1 MKTIV
6 TFLFELIQS
15 LLTKIEELNSIIEGL
30 TPKKPPYD
38 SRSPKYKHLSVDKP
52 PVIRTF
58 EKQEY
63 RKLLREHERLIGK
76 PHKPVSR
83 RSSLVRRQVSMPLLR
98 SSSYVS
104 LRQQWWPWPAFMQ
117 GLQQQLLP
125 RKASYYILSSVPLL
139 RQHAHKGEGPQRIF
153 RPQVCQQTL

>member
-15 LLTKIEELNSIIEGL
+15 LLTKIEELNFIIESL

-52 PVIRTF
+52 PVVRTF
-58 EKQEY
+58 EKQDY
-63 RKLLREHERLIGK
+63 RKLLKEHERLFGK
-76 PHKPVSR
+76 PLKPVSR
-83 RSSLVRRQVSMPLLR
+83 RWSADRHSMPLLR
-98 SSSYVS
+98 CPSYVS

-117 GLQQQLLP
+117 GMQQQLLP

-139 RQHAHKGEGPQRIF
+139 RQHAHKGERPQRIF